1 MAKGARKKTKWVSL
15 SLASA
20 SSTVPP
26 VEHDAVPK
34 SSRGTKKS
42 ILEDGN
48 GVKLD
53 SENVDSKDVSSVHS
67 SNRRSSWSNSNGYSR
82 QHSTEDSIGQPYSN
96 GYQSHS
102 SRNYSSHFK
111 SHYNR
116 NSFYH
121 NGSSRKPHYN
131 SYSGTGSYRNN
142 SNDQYTAEAKNEQN
156 SAVIINEDEYTKI
169 TTPRQDVLF
178 KKGYLSRPKK
188 HTTTSSNGIE
198 NGAATGSSSVNGTT
212 DGSDVATASGTVS
225 TAESVTSDSAYLT
238 DGHLLDYPAP
248 LPYFGYIDQSGVLV
262 MNGFAV
268 DNSGFPYMNGGQTYI
283 YPTNYH
289 CQSSF
294 SEDGQNEEVNV
305 DEEELAASA
314 DDKNQSNDT
323 FGNFVEVEAAVPDT
337 FQEDAEVCLLKD
349 QIKLNSIS
357 EENGQ
362 DAVNGGE
369 DIADLNQ
376 QVPQQPML
384 SPYANSFDYAQFYNA
399 FYYPSCMVA
408 PFPVVGTELY
418 CDQFGGMSEE
428 EHATQQSF
436 RKRKKRYRNW
446 DEYPAEFFPDG
457 TVGTVYPYPN
467 DFCIPET
474 EVTDPTE
481 VPVDG
486 IIPDPTSTDQ
496 AVLTHPSM
504 TTENSDTA
512 DHHSTNEL
520 PSSQQS
526 DTNSASLRPSK
537 PTNAPKL
544 AERSQPPNTVAKALG
559 RPRSQAQKNRKKDLI
574 ESTRAFA
581 EQNIDLTRPASLLKP
596 LEVHQ
601 SESSGWRTVRNG
613 KEVTIEED
621 GELRSGVSRNIP
633 NTNSAKEVSEP
644 PSNDKLFYD
653 ECKQSQSVANSDAT
667 TAVSEETKRSKK
679 EPIGR
684 KGKKTAKGKG
694 KKSKKMGLSFQQKG
708 FELIEPEFPASAISN
723 ESELAESTD
732 GVGEAMPQNENAIVE
747 EVDESE
753 LDHIEAEQEIIEH
766 SSLSNEQ
773 ASADCTL
780 NLENDAD
787 YDVERLEH
795 EFRDIQLSDLNI
807 ESVDHVK
814 DQKEELIDGEGKEC
828 ETLNILEGCIVQATS
843 QPNQEHVEIHEKDEL
858 LEVPLEMENTE
869 LTCLSTTCHQ
879 ACAEDIDLIE
889 NKLTENLNLP
899 FNPTELLSPD
909 KKVEYEQEDED
920 DQQKCKHFSSDEYF
934 ENFDS
939 GVQSPAAFTSSS
951 SSDSKDRK
959 SSTSSFGSQEI
970 QLTDAVTKWLSETLS
985 NKRLEELF
993 VLPEDP
999 ILLHRIHQFNVLNFD
1014 ESLVLHSDVYSS
1026 SSSCD
1031 EAEDSDYMSDV
1042 QAKNREVNDCDGQQ
1056 KTELKKDQL
1065 AKQTANGH
1073 CLANGGGHS
1082 NHKQKRCII
1091 M

>member
-20 SSTVPP
+20 TSTVPP
-26 VEHDAVPK
+26 AEHDAASK
-34 SSRGTKKS
+34 LSRGTKKA
-42 ILEDGN
+42 ILEDVN
-48 GVKLD
+48 GVNVDKA
-53 SENVDSKDVSSVHS
+53 SCPENIDSKDVSTLHS
-67 SNRRSSWSNSNGYSR
+67 SDRRSSWNNTNGYAR
-82 QHSTEDSIGQPYSN
+82 QQTTEGSIGQPYSN
-96 GYQSHS
+96 GYHSHP
-102 SRNYSSHFK
+102 SRNYSSQFK

-116 NSFYH
+116 NSYYH

-131 SYSGTGSYRNN
+131 SYNGNGSYRNN
-142 SNDQYTAEAKNEQN
+142 SNDQYTAEVKNEQN
-156 SAVIINEDEYTKI
+156 GAVIINEDEYTKI

-188 HTTTSSNGIE
+188 HTTSSTNGND

-212 DGSDVATASGTVS
+212 DGSDVATASGSVS

-294 SEDGQNEEVNV
+294 NEDV
-305 DEEELAASA
+305 DGGELAASD

-323 FGNFVEVEAAVPDT
+323 FDDVEVVEAVPVT
-337 FQEDAEVCLLKD
+337 LQENAEVCLLN
-349 QIKLNSIS
+349 QTRLNSIS

-362 DAVNGGE
+362 DVVNGE
-369 DIADLNQ
+369 VDIADLNQ
-376 QVPQQPML
+376 QVPQQPIL
-384 SPYANSFDYAQFYNA
+384 SPFANSFDYAQFYNA
-399 FYYPSCMVA
+399 FYYPGCMVA
-408 PFPVVGTELY
+408 PFPVVGNEMY

-428 EHATQQSF
+428 EHARQQSF

-457 TVGTVYPYPN
+457 TIDTMYQYPN
-467 DFCIPET
+467 VLCIPET
-474 EVTDPTE
+474 EVTDSTE

-486 IIPDPTSTDQ
+486 IISNPTSTDQ
-496 AVLTHPSM
+496 AVPTQPS
-504 TTENSDTA
+504 TTAENTDIA
-512 DHHSTNEL
+512 GHNSTNEL

-526 DTNSASLRPSK
+526 DINSASLRPSK
-537 PTNAPKL
+537 SLNAPKL
-544 AERSQPPNTVAKALG
+544 AERSQHLNTVSKAPG
-559 RPRSQAQKNRKKDLI
+559 RQRSHAQKNRKKDLI

-581 EQNIDLTRPASLLKP
+581 EQNIDLTRPASLLRP
-596 LEVHQ
+596 PDVQQ
-601 SESSGWRTVRNG
+601 SESSEWRTVRNG

-621 GELRSGVSRNIP
+621 RELRSVGTKNLSNVVLES
-633 NTNSAKEVSEP
+633 
-644 PSNDKLFYD
+644 PSNVKLFYD
-653 ECKQSQSVANSDAT
+653 ECKQEPSVASCDST
-667 TAVSEETKRSKK
+667 TAVSEETKRPKK
-679 EPIGR
+679 ETIGR

-694 KKSKKMGLSFQQKG
+694 KKSKKIGLSQKG
-708 FELIEPEFPASAISN
+708 FELIEPEFPVSEISN
-723 ESELAESTD
+723 ESELVESTD
-732 GVGEAMPQNENAIVE
+732 AADEAVPPNENAVKE
-747 EVDESE
+747 DVGDSE
-753 LDHIEAEQEIIEH
+753 HEIIEAEQEGVL
-766 SSLSNEQ
+766 SSISNEQ
-773 ASADCTL
+773 VTAGCAL
-780 NLENDAD
+780 NLENDED
-787 YDVERLEH
+787 YDVECLE
-795 EFRDIQLSDLNI
+795 EDLRDIQFSDLQI
-807 ESVDHVK
+807 ETVDHVANQQEK
-814 DQKEELIDGEGKEC
+814 VIDAIGKQC
-828 ETLNILEGCIVQATS
+828 ETLNIPDDSIVQVIS
-843 QPNQEHVEIHEKDEL
+843 QNNPEHIDTTKKDEPH
-858 LEVPLEMENTE
+858 EVPSE
-869 LTCLSTTCHQ
+869 LIEESKLSSLTATCIQ
-879 ACAEDIDLIE
+879 ACAEDMDIIE
-889 NKLTENLNLP
+889 NKLTENCNLP
-899 FNPTELLSPD
+899 FNPTELSSPD
-909 KKVEYEQEDED
+909 KTVQYEHEDDD
-920 DQQKCKHFSSDEYF
+920 DQQKCKHFSNDEYF

-951 SSDSKDRK
+951 SDSKERK

-970 QLTDAVTKWLSETLS
+970 QLTEAVTKWLSETLS

-999 ILLHRIHQFNVLNFD
+999 ILLHRIHQFNFLNFD
-1014 ESLVLHSDVYSS
+1014 DSLVLSSDTYS

-1031 EAEDSDYMSDV
+1031 EAEDSVDSDYMSDV
-1042 QAKNREVNDCDGQQ
+1042 QAKNQEVNGLDGQQ
-1056 KTELKKDQL
+1056 KTEPKKDQL

>member
-1 MAKGARKKTKWVSL
+1 MHSMAKGARKKTKWVSL

-26 VEHDAVPK
+26 VEHDAVSK
-34 SSRGTKKS
+34 SSRGIKKS
-42 ILEDGN
+42 IIEDGN
-48 GVKLD
+48 VNLD
-53 SENVDSKDVSSVHS
+53 SETVDSKDVPTVRSSD
-67 SNRRSSWSNSNGYSR
+67 RRSSWSNSNGYSR
-82 QHSTEDSIGQPYSN
+82 QHSTEDSIGQPYAN
-96 GYQSHS
+96 GYHSHS

-116 NSFYH
+116 NNFYH

-131 SYSGTGSYRNN
+131 SYNGTGSYRNN

-188 HTTTSSNGIE
+188 NTPTSSNGTE

-294 SEDGQNEEVNV
+294 NEDGQNEEVNV
-305 DEEELAASA
+305 DGEELAASA

-323 FGNFVEVEAAVPDT
+323 FDNFGEVVTTPDT
-337 FQEDAEVCLLKD
+337 FQEDAEVCLVKD
-349 QIKLNSIS
+349 QIKLNSVS

-362 DAVNGGE
+362 DEVNGDE

-384 SPYANSFDYAQFYNA
+384 SPFASSFDYAQFYNA

-408 PFPVVGTELY
+408 PFPVVGTEMY

-436 RKRKKRYRNW
+436 SKRKKRYRHW

-457 TVGTVYPYPN
+457 TIGTVYQYSN

-474 EVTDPTE
+474 EVTDSTE

-496 AVLTHPSM
+496 AVPTHPSM
-504 TTENSDTA
+504 TTDIAEHN
-512 DHHSTNEL
+512 STNEL

-526 DTNSASLRPSK
+526 DTNSASLRPPKS
-537 PTNAPKL
+537 TNAHKL
-544 AERSQPPNTVAKALG
+544 AERSQSLNTVPKAIG
-559 RPRSQAQKNRKKDLI
+559 KQRSQAQKNRKKDLI
-574 ESTRAFA
+574 KSTRAFA
-581 EQNIDLTRPASLLKP
+581 EQNIDLTRPASLRRP
-596 LEVHQ
+596 SEVHQ
-601 SESSGWRTVRNG
+601 SESSGWKTVRNG
-613 KEVTIEED
+613 KEITIED
-621 GELRSGVSRNIP
+621 DRELRSVVTKNGPNI
-633 NTNSAKEVSEP
+633 NSAKEVSEP
-644 PSNDKLFYD
+644 PSNSKLFYD
-653 ECKQSQSVANSDAT
+653 ECKPDQSVGNSDST

-679 EPIGR
+679 EIIGR

-694 KKSKKMGLSFQQKG
+694 KKSKKMGLSLQQKG
-708 FELIEPEFPASAISN
+708 FELIEPEFPASEISN
-723 ESELAESTD
+723 ESELAEPTD
-732 GVGEAMPQNENAIVE
+732 AVCDALPQNENAIVE
-747 EVDESE
+747 EVDEKE
-753 LDHIEAEQEIIEH
+753 LDHIEAEQELEH

-787 YDVERLEH
+787 YDVECLEH
-795 EFRDIQLSDLNI
+795 EFRDVQLSDLNI
-807 ESVDHVK
+807 ETVDQVE
-814 DQKEELIDGEGKEC
+814 DQKEELIDAEGKEC
-828 ETLNILEGCIVQATS
+828 ETLNISEGSIVLGKS
-843 QPNQEHVEIHEKDEL
+843 QINQEHVETHEKDEL
-858 LEVPLEMENTE
+858 IEVPLEMETTE
-869 LTCLSTTCHQ
+869 LPSLSTTCHQ
-879 ACAEDIDLIE
+879 ACVEDIDLIE
-889 NKLTENLNLP
+889 NKLTESFNLP
-899 FNPTELLSPD
+899 VNPTELLLPD
-909 KKVEYEQEDED
+909 KKVEYEHEDED

-951 SSDSKDRK
+951 SRDSKDRK

-1042 QAKNREVNDCDGQQ
+1042 QAKNREVNGCDGQQ